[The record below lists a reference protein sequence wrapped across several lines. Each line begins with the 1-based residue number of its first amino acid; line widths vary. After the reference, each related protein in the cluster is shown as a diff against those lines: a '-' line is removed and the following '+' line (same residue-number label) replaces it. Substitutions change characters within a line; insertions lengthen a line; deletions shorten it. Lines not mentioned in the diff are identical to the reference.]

1 MYKRKKDR
9 QCQEMQIE
17 AMVEPPKELQQQLE
31 RAFSELISKI
41 DREGVLEET
50 RRDMEAD
57 KILEEMKCELDKLQ
71 ADRNKYG

>member
-1 MYKRKKDR
+1 
-9 QCQEMQIE
+9 MQIE